1 MKASWQTDKILC
13 SIVEELQTIY
23 HCHIIVLYGSRARGD
38 FKSTSD
44 YDVAGF
50 TSIDDKKW
58 IARFDQKH
66 QVFHDIFIFPEKEL
80 AAPND
85 THLQMSDGIVILDHN
100 DIGKHFLETLK
111 HMENDSLSITDDE
124 IQARKVWYQK
134 MLARAEVGD
143 LEGKYR
149 HIWSIFTILE
159 DYFAFKKMR
168 YHGLKK
174 AFQYLNKYDPD
185 VLNLFEG
192 ALSDTN
198 NLKLL
203 KQLVEKITENN
214 KQNKS

>member
-1 MKASWQTDKILC
+1 MKASWQTDKVLC
-13 SIVEELQTIY
+13 SIVEELQITY
-23 HCHIIVLYGSRARGD
+23 HCRTIILYGSRARGD

-50 TSIDDKKW
+50 TAIDNKKW
-58 IARFDQKH
+58 ITRLDQKH
-66 QVFHDIFIFPEKEL
+66 HVFHDIFIFPEKEL
-80 AAPND
+80 AEPND

-100 DIGKHFLETLK
+100 DIGKQFLETLRR
-111 HMENDSLSITDDE
+111 MESEQLSITDDE

-168 YHGLKK
+168 YNGPKK
-174 AFQYLNKYDPD
+174 AFQYLDKHDRD
-185 VLNLFEG
+185 VLNLFEC
-192 ALSDTN
+192 ALSNTN
-198 NLKLL
+198 SRKFL
-203 KQLVEKITENN
+203 KQLIEKITENN
-214 KQNKS
+214 

>member
-1 MKASWQTDKILC
+1 MKATWQTDKILC

-23 HCHIIVLYGSRARGD
+23 HCHIIILYGSRARGD

-85 THLQMSDGIVILDHN
+85 TYLQMSDGIVMLDHN
-100 DIGKHFLETLK
+100 DIGKHFLEALK
-111 HMENDSLSITDDE
+111 HMENDPLSITDDE
-124 IQARKVWYQK
+124 IQSRKVWYQK
-134 MLARAEVGD
+134 MLARAAVGD

-168 YHGLKK
+168 YHGPKK
-174 AFQYLNKYDPD
+174 AFQYLTKYDPD

-203 KQLVEKITENN
+203 KQLIEKITENN
-214 KQNKS
+214 KQDKS

>member
-1 MKASWQTDKILC
+1 MKISWQTDKMLC

-50 TSIDDKKW
+50 TSIDEKKW
-58 IARFDQKH
+58 IARFDSTH
-66 QVFHDIFIFPEKEL
+66 QVFHDIFIFPKKEL

-85 THLQMSDGIVILDHN
+85 THLQMSDGVVILDHA

-111 HMENDSLSITDDE
+111 SMEAEPLSITDDE
-124 IQARKVWYQK
+124 LQARRVWYQK

-168 YHGLKK
+168 YHGPKK
-174 AFQYLNKYDPD
+174 AFQYLNKYDLD

-203 KQLVEKITENN
+203 KQLIEKITENN
-214 KQNKS
+214 QQDKS

>member
-23 HCHIIVLYGSRARGD
+23 NCHIIVLYGSRARGD

-58 IARFDQKH
+58 IARFDQEH

-80 AAPND
+80 SAPND

-100 DIGKHFLETLK
+100 DIGKQFLETLK
-111 HMENDSLSITDDE
+111 SMESEPLSITDDE

-168 YHGLKK
+168 YHGPKK

-203 KQLVEKITENN
+203 KQLIEKITENN
-214 KQNKS
+214 KQDKS